1 METRKEERIYGVK
14 DLIIKDEGKEF
25 NAILTS
31 ISTTGMS
38 VISDSTFP
46 TYKEIE
52 VKFRINENLLSIRGS
67 IRWVNDH
74 KGEAGSNLKEIGI
87 LFIDPPPEY
96 KEYLDVILET

>member
-31 ISTTGMS
+31 ISTTGIS
-38 VISDSTFP
+38 VIADSTFP

-52 VKFRINENLLSIRGS
+52 VKFTIDENPITIKGS

-87 LFIDPPPEY
+87 LFIDTPPEY
-96 KEYLDVILET
+96 KKYLDTILEK